1 MMIKNEKFLNLD
13 QPEIMEEFDFNV
25 SSDGQGK
32 IDLLRNL
39 SQRVRN
45 FILARREVMASFL
58 LSSNILDM
66 KKDWSLSFE
75 IKEKLPIKSFLK
87 HLIIKDNISIS
98 LSSEERGLYLNL
110 MDLSGLL
117 PNTFARTKLNFI
129 SGDRITLIHDS
140 NIGVRIFLN
149 SQECEIEF
157 NEPSL
162 NPYDLA
168 YELLQVEMKAI
179 IGFDRAIQERE
190 IYSLFNKHTLCEKS
204 LEEMNFW
211 MENV

>member
-1 MMIKNEKFLNLD
+1 
-13 QPEIMEEFDFNV
+13 
-25 SSDGQGK
+25 
-32 IDLLRNL
+32 
-39 SQRVRN
+39 
-45 FILARREVMASFL
+45 
-58 LSSNILDM
+58 
-66 KKDWSLSFE
+66 
-75 IKEKLPIKSFLK
+75 
-87 HLIIKDNISIS
+87 
-98 LSSEERGLYLNL
+98 